1 MDEFVNNLQTYE
13 ANHHEKKKSKGI
25 VLDTRFEN
33 IKLIPNQKWAKIVP
47 STVKDFVKKN
57 IRNTFIIFFQI
68 TQHLSKRSSASNS
81 QENKSES
88 KKDKKI
94 KNEKPIDVRC
104 FECHGFGHMTHEC
117 ANTLKKKMGKA
128 MQAIWDDSDVEV
140 SYD

>member
-1 MDEFVNNLQTYE
+1 MKKRNLRALFWILGLRILNWYQI
-13 ANHHEKKKSKGI
+13 KSK
-25 VLDTRFEN
+25 R
-33 IKLIPNQKWAKIVP
+33 KLCLVRLKILL
-47 STVKDFVKKN
+47 KKN

-68 TQHLSKRSSASNS
+68 TQHLSKRSSSSNS